1 MPNILKRLF
10 KDSVVYGI
18 GGIIARGCAFLALPI
33 YTRIFSPSEYGI
45 IEMITVI
52 SSFLG
57 SLLSMGLESAQSVYF
72 MKHKNDGR
80 NVQSNIVSSVLQWRL
95 TMGFLI
101 VLVATI
107 LSPILNNFFFDHT
120 ISTALF
126 GISFINILFQQIF
139 AQSTEVLRLLFR
151 PWSYVLI
158 TTVQTLTSV
167 SLILLFIIYYDYG
180 IFGYFL
186 GSFMSSVLLSFSG
199 WFMIRDYVK
208 IRSLHFEWWPRLIR
222 FGLPLV
228 PASLGFYFMNSL
240 DRWFVQH
247 YHGSEAL
254 GLFSIGAK
262 FSIIIALGVDMFR
275 KAWWP
280 IALEAM
286 YEPEGPQV
294 FRTISRFYVGFG
306 VIGIILLTLVSPW
319 LLRTFTSPAYNES
332 FPIVGIL
339 SWQSMFYGFFLIAA
353 AGLTKVEKTY
363 LYPILMGSALFF
375 GAILNYLLVPQ
386 FNILGAAI
394 ATALTYLVWIIV
406 SMIVSE
412 KFWAIGLLNIIFVV
426 QIFLGILACFILLLP
441 QIDFVIKM
449 ISCVLII
456 GLVLRISIESETID
470 LIRSKFPKFNK
481 N

>member
-1 MPNILKRLF
+1 MPSILKRLL
-10 KDSVVYGI
+10 KDSVIYGL
-18 GGIIARGCAFLALPI
+18 GGIIARSCAFLVLPI

-45 IEMITVI
+45 IEMLTVI

-57 SLLSMGLESAQSVYF
+57 ALLSMGLESAQSVYF
-72 MKHKNDGR
+72 IKYKKNGI

-95 TMGFLI
+95 IFGFFI
-101 VLVATI
+101 VLAATFI
-107 LSPILNNFFFDHT
+107 SPILNSYFFDSPIT
-120 ISTALF
+120 ISLF
-126 GISFINILFQQIF
+126 YIAFFNVLFQQVF
-139 AQSTEVLRLLFR
+139 TQSTEVLRLLFR

-167 SLILLFIIYYDYG
+167 SLILLFIVYYDYG

-186 GSFMSSVLLSFSG
+186 GSFLSSIALSISG
-199 WFMIRDYVK
+199 WFMIREYIK
-208 IRSLHFEWWPRLIR
+208 FSSFHFEWWPRLIR
-222 FGLPLV
+222 FGAPLV

-247 YHGSEAL
+247 YHGIEAL

-262 FSIIIALGVDMFR
+262 FSILIALGVEMFR

-280 IALEAM
+280 IAIDAM
-286 YEPEGPQV
+286 YGPEGPQV

-306 VIGIILLTLVSPW
+306 VIGIILLTLISPW
-319 LLRTFTSPAYNES
+319 LLRTFTSPAYYES
-332 FPIVGIL
+332 WPIVGIL

-375 GAILNYLLVPQ
+375 GTILNYLLVPQ
-386 FNILGAAI
+386 FNIFGAAI
-394 ATALTYLVWIIV
+394 ATALTYLAWIIV

-412 KFWAIGLLNIIFVV
+412 KFWSIGLLNRIFIS
-426 QIFLGILACFILLLP
+426 QILLGILACVILLLP
-441 QIDFVIKM
+441 HIGFVIKT
-449 ISCVLII
+449 ISSILII
-456 GLVLRISIESETID
+456 VLLIRISIESETIN
-470 LIRSKFPKFNK
+470 LVRLKLPKYN
-481 N
+481 